1 MNYSTAVFL
10 INKAVRAVKVSYD
23 RDAVNPEKC
32 AGSLTLF
39 KTFDP
44 SVEVGDYVVVPTDT
58 RWNMTVC
65 RVEEVDAEVDLES
78 AVTVGWLV
86 GKVDRAAYQAVLAQE
101 NSAIAAIRSAE
112 KRRRQE
118 ELAATLLK
126 DNPELQGLAGVGGG
140 LSLAAPPAP
149 APPEMAV

>member
-23 RDAVNPEKC
+23 RDATNPEKF
-32 AGSLTLF
+32 AGTLTMF

-44 SVEVGDYVVVPTDT
+44 DVKVGDFVVVPTDT

-65 RVEEVDAEVDLES
+65 RVEQVDVEVDLES
-78 AVTVGWLV
+78 STTASWLV
-86 GKVDRAAYQAVLAQE
+86 GVVDRGAYVEVLAQE
-101 NSAIAAIRSAE
+101 DAAIIAIKSAE

-118 ELAATLLK
+118 ELAAALMK
-126 DNPELQGLAGVGGG
+126 DNPELQGLASVGAGVA
-140 LSLAAPPAP
+140 LPAPPAG
-149 APPEMAV
+149 A